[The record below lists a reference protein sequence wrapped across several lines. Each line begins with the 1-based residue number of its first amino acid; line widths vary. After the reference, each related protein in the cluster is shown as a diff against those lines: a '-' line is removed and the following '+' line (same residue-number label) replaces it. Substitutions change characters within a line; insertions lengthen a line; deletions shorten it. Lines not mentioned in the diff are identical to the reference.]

1 MWNVEYSP
9 KKGGKYVAIARLSDE
24 QYEQY
29 KKIVSRIEKV
39 KFLNKYRID
48 FNPN

>member
-9 KKGGKYVAIARLSDE
+9 RKGGKEVAISRLSDE

-29 KKIVSRIEKV
+29 KKMVSRIEKT
-39 KFLNKYRID
+39 KFLNKFRLV
-48 FNPN
+48 

>member
-9 KKGGKYVAIARLSDE
+9 KRGGKEAVIARLSDE

-29 KKIVSRIEKV
+29 KKIVSRIDKT
-39 KFLNKYRID
+39 KFLNKYR
-48 FNPN
+48 FV